1 MGNCLRNSFRF
12 VCVFVRI
19 NSQTA
24 NYHLPNS
31 IAFYNSLS
39 YQFVLQNSLTVIF
52 VFPVMS
58 MYAIYI
64 VKEKLCLFVREISF
78 TVYFLF

>member
-12 VCVFVRI
+12 VCVFVLI

-31 IAFYNSLS
+31 IA
-39 YQFVLQNSLTVIF
+39 
-52 VFPVMS
+52 
-58 MYAIYI
+58 IYT